1 MLSELFMDMLSYNG
15 DGGAAHSWKNV
26 TGGQFQQSLWKT
38 TRMLKYDMFGETCC
52 FIFNPIIL
60 NQFDWRSSTQDLHHV
75 LFKLCKDTIYSLL
88 YRLCDLDTTMM
99 SPLCSP
105 QLDQFSTGVSGRP
118 QSQAVSSFMD
128 LLKASNPSTPQ
139 EDAVHLLVDAMDSKS
154 AELYSVV

>member
-1 MLSELFMDMLSYNG
+1 
-15 DGGAAHSWKNV
+15 
-26 TGGQFQQSLWKT
+26 
-38 TRMLKYDMFGETCC
+38 
-52 FIFNPIIL
+52 
-60 NQFDWRSSTQDLHHV
+60 
-75 LFKLCKDTIYSLL
+75 
-88 YRLCDLDTTMM
+88 MM
-99 SPLCSP
+99 SPLSSP